1 MAVAAGGG
9 LRARIGG
16 VTRANQHLL
25 IALLL
30 PVLVFRALLPAGF
43 MPATDGAGFRL
54 VMCSEGMAAMTG
66 HAHDGAHAAGHDHDS
81 PPDDDSGR
89 GDGPCLFALSALT
102 VPPVEFLALRSEPLY
117 LASFTAAPGS
127 TLPPATGPPRQ
138 ASVRGPPLS
147 A

>member
-1 MAVAAGGG
+1 M
-9 LRARIGG
+9 
-16 VTRANQHLL
+16 TRAHRHLL

-43 MPATDGAGFRL
+43 MPAADAAGFRL
-54 VMCSEGMAAMTG
+54 VMCSEGLAAIASHG
-66 HAHDGAHAAGHDHDS
+66 HEGASAAGHHHGSPAAPGHDT
-81 PPDDDSGR
+81 PQEDGSGR
-89 GDGPCLFALSALT
+89 GDGPCLFALSALN

-117 LASFTAAPGS
+117 LASFTAAPAS
-127 TLPPATGPPRQ
+127 TLPAATGPPRQ